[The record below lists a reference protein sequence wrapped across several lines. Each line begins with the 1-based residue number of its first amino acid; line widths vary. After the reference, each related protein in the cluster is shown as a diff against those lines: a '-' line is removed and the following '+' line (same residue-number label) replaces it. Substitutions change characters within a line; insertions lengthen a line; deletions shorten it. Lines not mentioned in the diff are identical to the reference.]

1 MITPNVNKS
10 LSDIF
15 DVELTQ
21 TDKSENELIIAAK
34 VNSIDSLETQ
44 REYVKANII
53 ALIEKGNTALDSM
66 ITIADSTEVGKDFK
80 IVTEMITV
88 LVATNMT
95 LLDCEVAHK
104 PTVDPKALT
113 QNSIGQVTNNTAVFV
128 GSTSDLSKYLKEAA
142 LSPAINVIDNKH

>member
-21 TDKSENELIIAAK
+21 TDKSVNELKIAAK
-34 VNSIDSLETQ
+34 IDSIDSLETQ
-44 REYVKANII
+44 REYVKANIV
-53 ALIEKGNTALDSM
+53 ALIEKGNNALDSM
-66 ITIADSTEVGKDFK
+66 TTIANSTEAGKDFK
-80 IVTEMITV
+80 VVADMITT

-104 PTVDPKALT
+104 PTIDKDVMQK
-113 QNSIGQVTNNTAVFV
+113 NSTGTVTNNTAVFV
-128 GSTSDLSKYLKEAA
+128 GSTSDLSKYLKEA
-142 LSPAINVIDNKH
+142 STNNIIIDNKY